1 MRLDGNDT
9 EFGALTGAGITGS
22 GNAAMASQYPQT
34 GTTSAR
40 KPEASGSHLGD
51 ADRGLVDKV
60 SDTLQSAT
68 DQASELAGR
77 AMEQGREVSAMAQKA
92 PGAMREALDTS
103 LKQQPPW
110 LRSLLQER
118 WAFS

>member
-1 MRLDGNDT
+1 
-9 EFGALTGAGITGS
+9 
-22 GNAAMASQYPQT
+22 MASQSPQT

-40 KPEASGSHLGD
+40 KPEASASHLGD

-92 PGAMREALDTS
+92 RGAMREALDTS
-103 LKQQPPW
+103 LKQQPMVT
-110 LRSLLQER
+110 LAVAGALGFLLGAL
-118 WAFS
+118 WKS